1 MAAGSFVS
9 TTTLS
14 PPELKLKAKAMSSD
28 QTSRGHN
35 FEGLSAGGNARQH
48 NGDIN
53 AQVYNSEWMPHAIV
67 RQCCY
72 KHQITDFLAR
82 LCILP
87 APEIIFP
94 QTFAGRT

>member
-28 QTSRGHN
+28 RTSRGHN

-53 AQVYNSEWMPHAIV
+53 AQVYNSEWMPRAIV

-72 KHQITDFLAR
+72 KHQITDFFLVR
-82 LCILP
+82 SRILP
-87 APEIIFP
+87 AAEIIFP
-94 QTFAGRT
+94 QTFTGR